1 MAEKLPDWLPDLPEL
16 PELPSSGSEFILS
29 VFDYFTD
36 KAVRNIFGRKKV
48 RLYLADDERIAT
60 GEFFEFDATE
70 NLAVSI
76 NNKSAV
82 YSAESHSVYTDGI
95 VNQPNV
101 MELTAQIQHHDL
113 PMLQKYA
120 KPDKWMYVSHYKEMG
135 GTIRS
140 INIQSLPVLY
150 TISDLKINDI
160 GFKNSVTVSV
170 TLTEVRVYKYGL
182 DYKYGY
188 RQTKPG
194 SGGDGSASAVKGE
207 KQEEFK
213 YESFYK

>member
-1 MAEKLPDWLPDLPEL
+1 MAEKLPDLPEL
-16 PELPSSGSEFILS
+16 PQLPSSGSEFILS

-36 KAVRNIFGRKKV
+36 KSVRRIFGRKKV
-48 RLYLADDERIAT
+48 RLYLADEERIAT

-76 NNKSAV
+76 TNKSAV

-113 PMLQKYA
+113 PMLQTYA

-150 TISDLKINDI
+150 TISDLKINDV

-170 TLTEVRVYKYGL
+170 TLTEVRLFKYDL
-182 DYKYGY
+182 YYKYGY
-188 RQTKPG
+188 QQTKPG
-194 SGGDGSASAVKGE
+194 SGDGSASAVKGE
-207 KQEEFK
+207 KQEGKFLP
-213 YESFYK
+213 FFD